1 MTALRSDV
9 IDILDLIRT
18 STVEVVE
25 AIAKW
30 RRTLIKPYPF
40 VWNGIN
46 YLLKI
51 PSDLDMLN
59 KVPEVEAW
67 LGFSLARNP
76 FVVPVGLDARPGTAE
91 VVGAL
96 SASLS
101 SRAGESSAGGQSM
114 SSTTEH
120 ARQHGQHARQLE
132 IPAVSRDWIK

>member
-1 MTALRSDV
+1 MASDAHQALPVRVERHQLPAQDPVRPRHAQQGARSGG
-9 IDILDLIRT
+9 L
-18 STVEVVE
+18 
-25 AIAKW
+25 A
-30 RRTLIKPYPF
+30 
-40 VWNGIN
+40 G
-46 YLLKI
+46 
-51 PSDLDMLN
+51 
-59 KVPEVEAW
+59 VPA
-67 LGFSLARNP
+67 AANP

-114 SSTTEH
+114 SSTYWEH